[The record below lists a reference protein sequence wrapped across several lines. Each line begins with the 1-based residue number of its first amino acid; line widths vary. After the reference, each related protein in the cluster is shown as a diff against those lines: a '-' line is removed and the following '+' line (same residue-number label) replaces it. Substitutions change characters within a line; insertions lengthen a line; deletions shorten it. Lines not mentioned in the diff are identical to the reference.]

1 MRRWKRAEKKR
12 AEETDGLVGRTVPL
26 LSFFNGSQAV
36 LPVGWVV
43 GWPAGLWGG
52 KGRGWKRG
60 YQNEGVVFS
69 FFFSRCG
76 HRDKAGRQAGRQ
88 TGPLRTNQSSSL
100 LFPFLRPFSL
110 RSSMALAGWPGNSF
124 SDFFFG
130 SCIASTFFFSM
141 ICFSHFFF
149 FFFCSCFFPPVI
161 FFLFFFFLRF
171 YALTD
176 STLL

>member
-88 TGPLRTNQSSSL
+88 ADWPATDEPK
-100 LFPFLRPFSL
+100 FFS
-110 RSSMALAGWPGNSF
+110 SF
-124 SDFFFG
+124 SF
-130 SCIASTFFFSM
+130 SPAFFSS
-141 ICFSHFFF
+141 F
-149 FFFCSCFFPPVI
+149 
-161 FFLFFFFLRF
+161 
-171 YALTD
+171 
-176 STLL
+176 